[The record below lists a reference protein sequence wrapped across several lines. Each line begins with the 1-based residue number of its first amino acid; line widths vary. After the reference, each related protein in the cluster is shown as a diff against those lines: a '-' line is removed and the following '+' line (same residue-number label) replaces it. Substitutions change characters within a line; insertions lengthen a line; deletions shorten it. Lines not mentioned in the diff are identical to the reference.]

1 MLLTIG
7 MIFYQGIEGSYSSYV
22 ASLLVSNLWDT
33 YSSQGVFSFKE
44 LFENVVNQSWIGVVP
59 IENSYAWSVHQ
70 NFFLFSKYNVKIIG
84 EYYLPIRHAL
94 LGIGEVED
102 IKKVISHPQALMQTE
117 DFVSQYWWETEE
129 VADTALAAKI
139 VAQKKDPSIG
149 AIASPYAWKIYG
161 LNVLKRGIQDQ
172 DGNTTRFFVIVPEWV
187 HQNIQ
192 SKISDDF
199 SAKPYEKVSVL
210 FRLKDIPAALYKALG
225 AFATRGINLTKIESV
240 PAKQKA
246 FEYIFW
252 LDLQKNVPEKLVKE
266 ALEELEFFSK
276 EIKVLGVY

>member
-1 MLLTIG
+1 

-22 ASLLVSNLWDT
+22 ASLLAKNLWDWQQ
-33 YSSQGVFSFKE
+33 SQGVFSFKD
-44 LFENVVNQSWIGVVP
+44 LFERVVSESWIWIVP

-70 NFFLFSKYNVKIIG
+70 NFFLFSKYDVKIVW

-94 LGIGEVED
+94 LGVGQIED

-117 DFVSQYWWETEE
+117 DFVSQHWWETEE
-129 VADTALAAKI
+129 VADTALAAKMI
-139 VAQKKDPSIG
+139 AQKGDPAIG
-149 AIASPYAWKIYG
+149 AIASPYAGEIYG
-161 LNVLKRGIQDQ
+161 LNILKKGIQDQ
-172 DGNTTRFFVIVPEWV
+172 DGNITRFFVIIPNGLY
-187 HQNIQ
+187 QDIQ
-192 SKISDDF
+192 AKIADEF

-252 LDLQKNVPEKLVKE
+252 LDFQKNVPEKLVKE

-276 EIKVLGVY
+276 EIKVLGEY

>member
-1 MLLTIG
+1 

-22 ASLLVSNLWDT
+22 ASLLAKNLWDWQQ
-33 YSSQGVFSFKE
+33 SQGVFSFKD
-44 LFENVVNQSWIGVVP
+44 LFESVVGKSWIWIVP

-70 NFFLFSKYNVKIIG
+70 NFFLFSKYDVKIIW

-94 LGIGEVED
+94 LGVGKIED

-117 DFVSQYWWETEE
+117 DFVSQHWWETQE

-139 VAQKKDPSIG
+139 VAQEGDPSVG
-149 AIASPYAWKIYG
+149 AIASPYAGEIYS
-161 LNVLKRGIQDQ
+161 LNILKKGIQDQ
-172 DGNTTRFFVIVPEWV
+172 DGNTTRFFVIVPNDFD
-187 HQNIQ
+187 QNIQ
-192 SKISDDF
+192 SKITDEF

-252 LDLQKNVPEKLVKE
+252 LDFQKNVPEKLVKE

>member
-1 MLLTIG
+1 

-22 ASLLVSNLWDT
+22 ASLLAKNLWDWQQ
-33 YSSQGVFSFKE
+33 SQGVFSFKD
-44 LFENVVNQSWIGVVP
+44 LFESVVGKSWIWIVP

-70 NFFLFSKYNVKIIG
+70 NFFLFSKYNVKIVG

-94 LGIGEVED
+94 LGVGKIED

-117 DFVSQYWWETEE
+117 DFVSQHWWETQE

-139 VAQKKDPSIG
+139 VAQEGDPSVG
-149 AIASPYAWKIYG
+149 AIASPYAGEIYS
-161 LNVLKRGIQDQ
+161 LNILKKGIQDQ
-172 DGNTTRFFVIVPEWV
+172 DGNTTRFFVIVPNDFD
-187 HQNIQ
+187 QNIQ
-192 SKISDDF
+192 SKITDEF

-252 LDLQKNVPEKLVKE
+252 LDFQKNVPEKLVKE